1 MRETCATVRVVAP
14 VTEANPHGHITINE
28 ADLTADHVVF
38 EPENAN
44 DSKDAAPK
52 KPRSRKTEQPE

>member
-14 VTEANPHGHITINE
+14 VTDRNPHGHVTINQ

-38 EPENAN
+38 EAGNAN
-44 DSKDAAPK
+44 DSKDAALK
-52 KPRSRKTEQPE
+52 KPRTRKTEQPE